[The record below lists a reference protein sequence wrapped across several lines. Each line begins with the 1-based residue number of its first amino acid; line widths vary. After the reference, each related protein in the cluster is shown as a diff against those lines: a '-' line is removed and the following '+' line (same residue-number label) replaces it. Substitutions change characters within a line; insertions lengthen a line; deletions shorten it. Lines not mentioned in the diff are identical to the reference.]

1 MHLAA
6 KYLLHMPD
14 DNAGRL
20 LLSPSS
26 PSPAELGRLLISC
39 YVVAST
45 SGISALGET
54 ALSSMVDTIM
64 SVLSEIYAEKT
75 VTNATIKAL
84 GSQMFSVKELALAA
98 VVKLMTVAP
107 VTVRFAIHSQA

>member
-6 KYLLHMPD
+6 KHLLHSPD
-14 DNAGRL
+14 ANAGRL

-39 YVVAST
+39 YVVAS

-54 ALSSMVDTIM
+54 ALSAMGDTIM
-64 SVLSEIYAEKT
+64 FVLSEIYAEET

-107 VTVRFAIHSQA
+107 VTVRFAIHS

>member
-6 KYLLHMPD
+6 KHLLHSPGT
-14 DNAGRL
+14 NAGRL

-39 YVVAST
+39 YVVAS
-45 SGISALGET
+45 SGITALGET
-54 ALSSMVDTIM
+54 ALSAMGDTIM
-64 SVLSEIYAEKT
+64 LVLSEIYAEET

-107 VTVRFAIHSQA
+107 ETVSCTNHSQA